1 MNNLTFTRIILQIAL
16 VGATLTGAIFGF
28 WIKGDDLEL
37 IRMIGAIVLILF
49 FVIFYPSFFK
59 QAQTN

>member
-49 FVIFYPSFFK
+49 FVLFYPSFFK
-59 QAQTN
+59 QEQTN